1 MRVLLVIL
9 LLFPFAAWG
18 DDTPFNP
25 KIKNIEQPTSF
36 AHGLSMHGDLK
47 YPPGFTNF
55 EYVNP
60 DAPKGGTLVLA
71 ALGTYDSL
79 NPFIVR
85 GLPAAGIGELF
96 DTLLASAQDE
106 PFSAYGLIAEA
117 VRTDAARTFVEF
129 RLRPQA
135 RFSNGTP
142 IRPED
147 VIFSFHTLRDQG
159 RPSYRA
165 YYSSV
170 AEAKKLDDSTVRF
183 EFKPGMNR
191 ELPLILGQMPILSE
205 KYYNSAAFDKVTLQA
220 PLGSGPYQ
228 VAALQPGRSITY
240 QRVADYWAKDLPV
253 NRGRNNFDT
262 IRYDYYRDSSVALEA
277 FKAGAYDFRLE
288 NIAKNWANAYDSPI
302 VKIDSV
308 KREEIKREE
317 VRNIKR
323 KDIRTIKREEIRH
336 ENVAGMQGFFFNLR
350 NPLFAD
356 RAVREAFI
364 LAFDFESANKSLF
377 FNSYTRS
384 LSYFSN
390 SELAATGFPTDRELS
405 ILKPLAAQIPRE
417 VLYSEIKLPTTATP
431 EDLRLNLKRAADI
444 LKQAGWIVYGNQL
457 IGKDGKP
464 FEFEI
469 LIEDPTFERVIA
481 PYLQNLQRLGIK
493 GTIRVL
499 DAAQYQ
505 QRLDNYQYDIII
517 GTFGQSL
524 SPGNE
529 QRGYWHST
537 QADVPGGNNILGVQ
551 NPAIDTLVERI
562 ITAPDRES
570 LLIAVKALDRV
581 LFWNYYVVPQWH
593 TNSYRIAWWD
603 KFERPNI
610 RPRFSLGFP
619 DTWWSKKPQ
628 ELP

>member
-1 MRVLLVIL
+1 MRIFFITL
-9 LLFPFAAWG
+9 LLFPLLAWG
-18 DDTPFNP
+18 EETPFNP
-25 KIKNIEQPTSF
+25 KIIAAEQSASF

-47 YPPGFTNF
+47 YQPGFTHF

-60 DAPKGGTLVLA
+60 DAPKGGALVLA

-96 DTLLASAQDE
+96 DTLLVSAQDE

-117 VRTDAARTFVEF
+117 VRTDASRTFVEF

-135 RFSNGTP
+135 RFSDGTP

-147 VIFSFHTLRDQG
+147 VIFSFHTLRNQG

-165 YYSSV
+165 YYSSIT
-170 AEAKKLDDSTVRF
+170 EAKKLDDRTIRF

-205 KYYNSAAFDKVTLQA
+205 HYYNSTAFDKVTLQA

-240 QRVADYWAKDLPV
+240 NRVADYWAKDLPV

-277 FKAGAYDFRLE
+277 FKAGAYNFRLE
-288 NIAKNWANAYDSPI
+288 NIAKNWANAYDFPAAKSGR
-302 VKIDSV
+302 V
-308 KREEIKREE
+308 
-317 VRNIKR
+317 
-323 KDIRTIKREEIRH
+323 KREEIRH

-356 RAVREAFI
+356 RSVREAFI

-377 FNSYTRS
+377 FNTYTRS
-384 LSYFSN
+384 LSYFNN
-390 SELAATGFPTDRELS
+390 SELAATGFPTDRELAL
-405 ILKPLAAQIPRE
+405 LKPLATQIPRE
-417 VLYSEIKLPTTATP
+417 VLYSEIKLPTVPTP
-431 EDLRLNLKRAADI
+431 EELRLNLKRAATI
-444 LKQAGWIVYGNQL
+444 LKEAGWIVEGNQL

-464 FEFEI
+464 FVFEI

-505 QRLDNYQYDIII
+505 QHLDNYQYDMII

-537 QADVPGGNNILGVQ
+537 QADVPGGNNILGVK
-551 NPAIDTLVERI
+551 NPAVDALVERI
-562 ITAPDRES
+562 IAAPDRDS
-570 LLIAVKALDRV
+570 LVVAVKALDRV

-593 TNSYRIAWWD
+593 TNSYRIAYWD
-603 KFERPNI
+603 KFQRPNI

-619 DTWWSKKPQ
+619 DTWWAKEDKKAP
-628 ELP
+628 